1 MHLNNLNKHFKK
13 LQKYDIDYLFNEY
26 NEEDSIFKDAREILN
41 ERKSTL
47 SQKGT
52 NEIRKKL
59 FKKEAVY
66 KFLKDKEQD
75 GSLTKY

>member
-1 MHLNNLNKHFKK
+1 MHLNNLNKHFKR

-47 SQKGT
+47 SHKGT

>member
-26 NEEDSIFKDAREILN
+26 NEEESIFKDAREILN

-47 SQKGT
+47 SHKGT

>member
-26 NEEDSIFKDAREILN
+26 NEEDSLFKDAREILN

-47 SQKGT
+47 SHKGT

>member
-47 SQKGT
+47 SHKGT

>member
-26 NEEDSIFKDAREILN
+26 NEENSIFKDAREILN

-47 SQKGT
+47 SHKGT

>member
-47 SQKGT
+47 SHKGT

-59 FKKEAVY
+59 FKKEAIY

>member
-1 MHLNNLNKHFKK
+1 M
-13 LQKYDIDYLFNEY
+13 
-26 NEEDSIFKDAREILN
+26 LN

-47 SQKGT
+47 SHKGT